1 MITAAEADA
10 LVAEAK
16 VINDDV
22 RWSFQRG
29 GMRFAVRVRSLE
41 SDAELT
47 LHGFVGRKNRSVV
60 LVIDGAA
67 IRRYTVH
74 RSHRNPDTGRQIHG
88 AHIHTWHDEWGGRIA
103 MTPDDIRVGD
113 PDQEL
118 FDCLRQFN
126 ITLRGRYEPLR

>member
-10 LVAEAK
+10 LVAEEK
-16 VINDDV
+16 VIDEDL
-22 RWSFQRG
+22 RWSFERG

-47 LHGFVGRKNRSVV
+47 LHGFVGRRNRSIV
-60 LVIDGAA
+60 LVIDGSP

-74 RSHRNPDTGRQIHG
+74 RSHTNPDTGLRILG
-88 AHIHTWHDEWGGRIA
+88 AHMHIWHDHWAGRIA
-103 MTPDDIRVGD
+103 TLPDGVRVGN

-118 FDCLRQFN
+118 FDCLRLFN

>member
-10 LVAEAK
+10 LVAEEK
-16 VINDDV
+16 VIDDDV

-29 GMRFAVRVRSLE
+29 GMRFAARVRSLE

-47 LHGFVGRKNRSVV
+47 LHGFVGESNRSIV
-60 LVIDGAA
+60 LVIDGSA

-74 RSHRNPDTGRQIHG
+74 PSHRNPDTRRKIYG
-88 AHIHTWHDEWGGRIA
+88 AHMHIWDDVWQDDLA
-103 MTPDDIRVGD
+103 LPPDGIRVGD

-118 FDCLRQFN
+118 FDCLRQFS
-126 ITLRGRYEPLR
+126 ITLRGVYEPLR

>member
-16 VINDDV
+16 VIDDDV

-47 LHGFVGRKNRSVV
+47 LHGFVGRSNRSVV
-60 LVIDGAA
+60 LVVDGAA

-74 RSHRNPDTGRQIHG
+74 RSHRNPDTGREIYG
-88 AHIHTWHDEWGGRIA
+88 AHMHIWHDVWKGDIA
-103 MTPDDIRVGD
+103 LAPVGIRVGD

>member
-10 LVAEAK
+10 LVVEEK
-16 VINDDV
+16 VIDDDV

-47 LHGFVGRKNRSVV
+47 LHGFVGESNRSIT
-60 LVIDGAA
+60 LVINGSA

-74 RSHRNPDTGRQIHG
+74 PSHRNPDTREKIYG
-88 AHIHTWHDEWGGRIA
+88 AHMHIWDDVWQDDIA
-103 MTPDDIRVGD
+103 LLPEGIRVGD

-126 ITLRGRYEPLR
+126 ITLRGAYEPLR

>member
-16 VINDDV
+16 VIDDDV
-22 RWSFQRG
+22 RWSYQRC

-47 LHGFVGRKNRSVV
+47 LHGYVGRKNRSVA
-60 LVIDGAA
+60 LVIDGSP

-74 RSHRNPDTGRQIHG
+74 PSHRNPDTDQIIRGPHM
-88 AHIHTWHDEWGGRIA
+88 HTWHDEWGGKIA
-103 MTPDDIRVGD
+103 TTPDGIRVGD

-118 FDCLRQFN
+118 FDCLREFN